1 MSATTTATITA
12 SFFVLVV
19 SAKGELRYTR
29 GNSFVT
35 RGAAIFEASQ
45 SNKLMDAY
53 RAQGWDSTYKVFSA
67 DELNALMALGVRI
80 GEAY

>member
-1 MSATTTATITA
+1 MATATQSNMA

-19 SAKGELRYTR
+19 SAAGEMRYTR
-29 GNSFVT
+29 GNSFVSK
-35 RGAAIFEASQ
+35 GAATFEASQ

-67 DELNALMALGVRI
+67 EELNALMALGIKI
-80 GEAY
+80 GSAY

>member
-1 MSATTTATITA
+1 MSTATSTA

-19 SAKGELRYTR
+19 SAQGEMRFTR

-35 RGAAIFEASQ
+35 RGAATFEASQ

-67 DELNALMALGVRI
+67 DELNALMAIGIRI